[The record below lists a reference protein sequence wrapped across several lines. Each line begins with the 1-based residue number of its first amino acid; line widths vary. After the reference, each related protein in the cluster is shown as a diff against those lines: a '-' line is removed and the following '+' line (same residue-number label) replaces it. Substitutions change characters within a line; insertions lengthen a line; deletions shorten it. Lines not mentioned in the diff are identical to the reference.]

1 MSPRRLQANL
11 YIIMQAHEV
20 KTKKPRATKKVVG
33 RGGKRGKTSGRGT
46 KGQDARAG
54 HRKRPQMRDTI
65 KKLPKL
71 RGEGVSRN
79 QFKTESVHYVVLN
92 IGVLS
97 IEFKAGETV
106 TPKILLERALVEK
119 KGNKIPIIKILGSG
133 ELDKKLNIRGCLI
146 SESAKNAVE
155 KLGGTVK

>member
-1 MSPRRLQANL
+1 
-11 YIIMQAHEV
+11 MQAHEV
-20 KTKKPRATKKVVG
+20 KTRKPRAVKKVVG

-79 QFKTESVHYVVLN
+79 QFKTEFTHYVVLN
-92 IGVLS
+92 LGVLNL
-97 IEFKAGETV
+97 EFNAGDRI
-106 TPKILLERALVEK
+106 TPKVLLEHALVEK
-119 KGNKIPIIKILGSG
+119 KGNKVPVIKILASG
-133 ELDKKLNIRGCLI
+133 VLDKKLDIRGCLI
-146 SESAKNAVE
+146 SESAKAAIE

>member
-1 MSPRRLQANL
+1 
-11 YIIMQAHEV
+11 MQAHEL
-20 KTKKPRATKKVVG
+20 KTRTPRAVKKLVG

-79 QFKTESVHYVVLN
+79 QFKTEFVHYVVLN
-92 IGVLS
+92 IGVLNL
-97 IEFKAGETV
+97 EFKSGDRV
-106 TPKILLERALVEK
+106 TPKVLLEHALVEK
-119 KGNKIPIIKILGSG
+119 KGNNVPKVKILGKG
-133 ELDKKLNIRGCLI
+133 ELDKKLDIRGCLV
-146 SESAKNAVE
+146 SESAKAIIE

>member
-1 MSPRRLQANL
+1 
-11 YIIMQAHEV
+11 MQAHEV
-20 KTKKPRATKKVVG
+20 KTRKPRAVKKVVG

-79 QFKTESVHYVVLN
+79 QFKTEFTHYVVLN
-92 IGVLS
+92 IGILN
-97 IEFKAGETV
+97 IEFNAGDRI
-106 TPKILLERALVEK
+106 TPKVLLEHALVEK
-119 KGNKIPIIKILGSG
+119 KGNKVPVIKILASG
-133 ELDKKLNIRGCLI
+133 VLDKKFDIRGCLI
-146 SESAKNAVE
+146 SESAKAAIE

>member
-1 MSPRRLQANL
+1 
-11 YIIMQAHEV
+11 MQAHEV
-20 KTKKPRATKKVVG
+20 KTRKPRAVKKVVG

-79 QFKTESVHYVVLN
+79 QFKTEFSHYVVLN
-92 IGVLS
+92 LGILN
-97 IEFKAGETV
+97 IEFKSGDRI
-106 TPKILLERALVEK
+106 TPKILLEHALVEK
-119 KGNKIPIIKILGSG
+119 KGNKVPMVKILASG
-133 ELDKKLNIRGCLI
+133 ELDKELDIRGCLI
-146 SESAKNAVE
+146 SESAKAAVE

>member
-1 MSPRRLQANL
+1 
-11 YIIMQAHEV
+11 MQAHEV
-20 KTKKPRATKKVVG
+20 KTRKPRAVKKVVG

-79 QFKTESVHYVVLN
+79 QFKTEFTHYVVLN
-92 IGVLS
+92 LGVLN
-97 IEFKAGETV
+97 IEFNAGDRI
-106 TPKILLERALVEK
+106 TPKVLLEHALVEK
-119 KGNKIPIIKILGSG
+119 KGNKVPVIKILASG
-133 ELDKKLNIRGCLI
+133 VLDKKLDIRGCLI
-146 SESAKNAVE
+146 SESAKAIIE

>member
-1 MSPRRLQANL
+1 
-11 YIIMQAHEV
+11 MQAHEV
-20 KTKKPRATKKVVG
+20 KTRSPRAVKKVVG

-92 IGVLS
+92 IGVLNV
-97 IEFKAGETV
+97 EFKDGETV

-119 KGNKIPIIKILGSG
+119 KGNKVPIIKILGGG

-146 SESAKNAVE
+146 SESAKAVVE

>member
-1 MSPRRLQANL
+1 
-11 YIIMQAHEV
+11 MQAHEV
-20 KTKKPRATKKVVG
+20 KTRKPRAVKKVVG

-79 QFKTESVHYVVLN
+79 QFKTEFTHYVVLN
-92 IGVLS
+92 LGILNL
-97 IEFKAGETV
+97 EFKAGDRV
-106 TPKILLERALVEK
+106 TPKVLLEHSLVEK
-119 KGNKIPIIKILGSG
+119 KGNKVPIIKILGSG
-133 ELDKKLNIRGCLI
+133 VLDKKLDIRGCLI
-146 SESAKNAVE
+146 SESAKTAIE

>member
-1 MSPRRLQANL
+1 
-11 YIIMQAHEV
+11 MQAHEV
-20 KTKKPRATKKVVG
+20 KTRKPRAVKKVVG

-46 KGQDARAG
+46 KGQDSRAG

-92 IGVLS
+92 MGILNV
-97 IEFKAGETV
+97 EFKSGDRV
-106 TPKILLERALVEK
+106 TPKVLLERALVEK
-119 KGNKIPIIKILGSG
+119 KGNRVPIIKILGSG
-133 ELDKKLNIRGCLI
+133 ELDKKLDIRGCLI
-146 SESAKNAVE
+146 SASAQAAVE

>member
-1 MSPRRLQANL
+1 
-11 YIIMQAHEV
+11 MQAHEV
-20 KTKKPRATKKVVG
+20 KTKTKRKAKKVVG

-65 KKLPKL
+65 KKIPKL

-79 QFKTESVHYVVLN
+79 QFKTESTNAVVIN
-92 IGVLS
+92 IGILNV
-97 IEFKAGETV
+97 EFKAGERV
-106 TPKILLERALVEK
+106 TPKALLERNLIEK
-119 KGNKIPIIKILGSG
+119 KGNNMPSVKILGKG
-133 ELDKKLNIRGCLI
+133 ELDKKLDIRGCAV
-146 SESAKNAVE
+146 SESAKAAIE

>member
-1 MSPRRLQANL
+1 
-11 YIIMQAHEV
+11 MQAHEV
-20 KTKKPRATKKVVG
+20 KTRKPRAVKKVVG

-79 QFKTESVHYVVLN
+79 QFKTDSVHYVVLN
-92 IGVLS
+92 IGVLN
-97 IEFKAGETV
+97 IEFKSGDRI
-106 TPKILLERALVEK
+106 TPKVLLEHALVEK
-119 KGNKIPIIKILGSG
+119 KGNKVPVIKILGSG
-133 ELDKKLNIRGCLI
+133 VLDKKLDIRGCLI
-146 SESAKNAVE
+146 SESAKAAIE

>member
-1 MSPRRLQANL
+1 
-11 YIIMQAHEV
+11 MQAHEV
-20 KTKKPRATKKVVG
+20 KTRKPRAVKKVVG

-79 QFKTESVHYVVLN
+79 QFKTEFVHYVVLN
-92 IGVLS
+92 LGVLS
-97 IEFKAGETV
+97 LEFKNGDRI
-106 TPKILLERALVEK
+106 TPKVLLEHALVEK
-119 KGNKIPIIKILGSG
+119 KGNKVPAIKILASG
-133 ELDKKLNIRGCLI
+133 EFDKKLDIRGCLI
-146 SESAKNAVE
+146 SGSAKSAVE

>member
-1 MSPRRLQANL
+1 
-11 YIIMQAHEV
+11 MQAHEV
-20 KTKKPRATKKVVG
+20 KTRTPRAVKKVVG

-79 QFKTESVHYVVLN
+79 QFKTEFVHYVVLN
-92 IGVLS
+92 LGVLN
-97 IEFKAGETV
+97 IEFKMLSKDWA
-106 TPKILLERALVEK
+106 
-119 KGNKIPIIKILGSG
+119 
-133 ELDKKLNIRGCLI
+133 
-146 SESAKNAVE
+146 
-155 KLGGTVK
+155 

>member
-1 MSPRRLQANL
+1 
-11 YIIMQAHEV
+11 MQAHEV
-20 KTKKPRATKKVVG
+20 KTKTKRKAKKVVG

-65 KKLPKL
+65 KKIPKL

-79 QFKTESVHYVVLN
+79 QWKTESENSAVINIGILN
-92 IGVLS
+92 I
-97 IEFKAGETV
+97 EFNSGEQV
-106 TPKILLERALVEK
+106 TPKTLLEKNLIEK
-119 KGNKIPIIKILGSG
+119 RGNNMPTVKILGKG
-133 ELDKKLNIRGCLI
+133 DLDKKLDIRGCAI
-146 SESAKNAVE
+146 SESAKLAIE

>member
-1 MSPRRLQANL
+1 
-11 YIIMQAHEV
+11 MQAHEV
-20 KTKKPRATKKVVG
+20 KTRKPRAVKKVVG

-79 QFKTESVHYVVLN
+79 QFKTEFVHYVVLN
-92 IGVLS
+92 LGVLNL
-97 IEFKAGETV
+97 EFKSGDRV
-106 TPKILLERALVEK
+106 TPKVLLERALVEK
-119 KGNKIPIIKILGSG
+119 KGNKVPLIKILAGG
-133 ELDKKLNIRGCLI
+133 ELDKKIDIRGCAI
-146 SESAKNAVE
+146 SETAKAAVE

>member
-1 MSPRRLQANL
+1 
-11 YIIMQAHEV
+11 MQAHEV
-20 KTKKPRATKKVVG
+20 KTRKPRAVKKVVG

-79 QFKTESVHYVVLN
+79 QFKTEFTHYVVLN
-92 IGVLS
+92 LGILNL
-97 IEFKAGETV
+97 EFKAGDRV
-106 TPKILLERALVEK
+106 TPKVLLEHSLVEK
-119 KGNKIPIIKILGSG
+119 KGNKVPIIKILGSG
-133 ELDKKLNIRGCLI
+133 VLDKKLDIRGCLI
-146 SESAKNAVE
+146 SESAKTAVE

>member
-1 MSPRRLQANL
+1 
-11 YIIMQAHEV
+11 MQAHEV
-20 KTKKPRATKKVVG
+20 KTRTPRAVKKVVG

-79 QFKTESVHYVVLN
+79 QFKTEFVHRVVLN

-97 IEFKAGETV
+97 LEFKNGDRV
-106 TPKILLERALVEK
+106 TPKVLLERALVEK
-119 KGNKIPIIKILGSG
+119 KGNKVPVIKILGSG
-133 ELDKKLNIRGCLI
+133 ELDKKLDIRGCEI
-146 SESAKNAVE
+146 SESAKTAIE

>member
-1 MSPRRLQANL
+1 
-11 YIIMQAHEV
+11 MQAHEV
-20 KTKKPRATKKVVG
+20 KTRKPRAVKKVVG

-79 QFKTESVHYVVLN
+79 QFKTEAVHYVVLN
-92 IGVLS
+92 VGILS
-97 IEFKAGETV
+97 IEFKNGERV

-119 KGNKIPIIKILGSG
+119 KGNKIPVIKILGSG
-133 ELDKKLNIRGCLI
+133 TLDKKLDIRGCAI
-146 SESAKNAVE
+146 SESAKAVVE

>member
-1 MSPRRLQANL
+1 
-11 YIIMQAHEV
+11 MQAHEV
-20 KTKKPRATKKVVG
+20 KTRTPRAVKKVVG

-92 IGVLS
+92 LGVLN
-97 IEFKAGETV
+97 IEFKNGDRV
-106 TPKILLERALVEK
+106 TPKVLLERALVEK
-119 KGNKIPIIKILGSG
+119 KGNKVPVIKILASG
-133 ELDKKLNIRGCLI
+133 EFDKKIDIRGCLI
-146 SESAKNAVE
+146 SGTAKAAVE
-155 KLGGTVK
+155 KLGGSVK

>member
-1 MSPRRLQANL
+1 
-11 YIIMQAHEV
+11 MQAHEL
-20 KTKKPRATKKVVG
+20 KTRKPRAVKKVVG

-54 HRKRPQMRDTI
+54 HHKRPQMRDTI

-79 QFKTESVHYVVLN
+79 RFKTEFVHYVVLN
-92 IGVLS
+92 IGVLN
-97 IEFKAGETV
+97 IEFKNGDRV
-106 TPKILLERALVEK
+106 TPKVLLERALVEK
-119 KGNKIPIIKILGSG
+119 KGNKIPKIKILASG
-133 ELDKKLNIRGCLI
+133 DLDKKLDIRGCLI
-146 SESAKNAVE
+146 SATAKDVVE

>member
-1 MSPRRLQANL
+1 
-11 YIIMQAHEV
+11 MQAHEV
-20 KTKKPRATKKVVG
+20 KTRKPRAVKKVVG

-79 QFKTESVHYVVLN
+79 QFKTEFTHYVVLN
-92 IGVLS
+92 IGILNL
-97 IEFKAGETV
+97 EFKAGDRI
-106 TPKILLERALVEK
+106 TPKVLLEHALVEK
-119 KGNKIPIIKILGSG
+119 KGNKVPVIKILASG
-133 ELDKKLNIRGCLI
+133 TLDKKLDIRGCLI
-146 SESAKNAVE
+146 SESAKAAIE

>member
-1 MSPRRLQANL
+1 
-11 YIIMQAHEV
+11 MQAHEL
-20 KTKKPRATKKVVG
+20 KRRTPRATKKVVG

-79 QFKTESVHYVVLN
+79 QFKTEFVHYVVLN
-92 IGVLS
+92 LGVLNA
-97 IEFKAGETV
+97 EFKNGDRV
-106 TPKILLERALVEK
+106 TPKILLENALVEK
-119 KGNKIPIIKILGSG
+119 KGNKVPMIKILASG
-133 ELDKKLNIRGCLI
+133 EFDKKLDIRGCAI
-146 SESAKNAVE
+146 SATAKAAVE

>member
-1 MSPRRLQANL
+1 
-11 YIIMQAHEV
+11 MQAHEV
-20 KTKKPRATKKVVG
+20 KTRTPRAVKKVVG

-79 QFKTESVHYVVLN
+79 QFKTEFVHHVVLN

-97 IEFKAGETV
+97 IEFKNGDRI
-106 TPKILLERALVEK
+106 TPKVLLEHALVEK
-119 KGNKIPIIKILGSG
+119 KGNKVPIIKILASG
-133 ELDKKLNIRGCLI
+133 ELDKKLDIRGCEF
-146 SESAKNAVE
+146 SETAKNAIE
-155 KLGGTVK
+155 KLGGTIK

>member
-1 MSPRRLQANL
+1 
-11 YIIMQAHEV
+11 MQAHEV
-20 KTKKPRATKKVVG
+20 KTRKPRAVKKVVG

-79 QFKTESVHYVVLN
+79 QFKTEFVHYVVLN
-92 IGVLS
+92 IGVLNL
-97 IEFKAGETV
+97 EFKSGDRV
-106 TPKILLERALVEK
+106 TPKVLLEHALVEK
-119 KGNKIPIIKILGSG
+119 KGNKVPMIKILASG
-133 ELDKKLNIRGCLI
+133 ELDKKLDIRGCAV
-146 SESAKNAVE
+146 SETAKAAIE

>member
-1 MSPRRLQANL
+1 
-11 YIIMQAHEV
+11 MQAHEV
-20 KTKKPRATKKVVG
+20 KTRMPRATKKVVG

-54 HRKRPQMRDTI
+54 HKKRPQMRDTI

-79 QFKTESVHYVVLN
+79 QWKTEAVHFVVLN
-92 IGVLS
+92 IGILS
-97 IEFKAGETV
+97 LEFKSGDRV
-106 TPKILLERALVEK
+106 TPKVLLEHALIEK
-119 KGNKIPIIKILGSG
+119 KGNKVPIIKILGTG
-133 ELDKKLNIRGCLI
+133 VLDKKLDIRGCAV
-146 SESAKNAVE
+146 SGSAKAAIE